1 MPGNRQ
7 KLSQIYRPVGP
18 KYLFTATPTGFAA
31 ASFGGSANFA
41 QQIDLSLPLR
51 GLRLVFKGRLV
62 VGTAAFTTTYP
73 ESFLNLISEIKLYGT
88 NSRQKGNVTL
98 YDTDLAT
105 LWGIQN
111 LMDPNYAASFD
122 ISTGGGAAT
131 EVAVPTLPWPTWLTL
146 NTGTYDWRI
155 IVDLPFHPF
164 NAPATA
170 RPQFLMRQE
179 EWGSSPT
186 LLLNF
191 GTQAGNATGA
201 LGVAAATTTCTYS
214 GYGSGSGTPTVDVYG
229 LPMIMGL
236 DLKDTFIPGFM
247 TRISQPVNTILQAA
261 GALQTQILVL
271 QKQPTSRI
279 FLKLGT
285 SLVPNGNPAFATLS
299 DSILTT
305 AGVTLGA
312 NRFVRNNV
320 DIFAH
325 KEDSVELYGHPPIQ
339 GYTMFDF
346 IGSGNPDGAYP
357 GDQVG
362 DGTVFQINGSVPGT
376 ANGYGVIIQEQIL
389 YRAEGPLYSF

>member
-1 MPGNRQ
+1 MPGQRQ

-41 QQIDLSLPLR
+41 QQVDLSLPLR

-62 VGTAAFTTTYP
+62 VGTANFTTTYP
-73 ESFLNLISEIKLYGT
+73 ESFLNLLSEIKLYGT

-98 YDTDLAT
+98 YDIDLAT
-105 LWGIQN
+105 LWMIQHIV
-111 LMDPNYAASFD
+111 DPNYAASFD
-122 ISTGGGAAT
+122 ISTGGAAAT
-131 EVAVPTLPWPTWLTL
+131 EVAIPTTPMPTFLTL

-164 NAPATA
+164 NSPEHA

-179 EWGSSPT
+179 EWGSSVT

-201 LGVAAATTTCTYS
+201 LGVAAATTTCAYS
-214 GYGSGSGTPTVDVYG
+214 AYGSGAGTPTVDVYG

-236 DLKDTFIPGFM
+236 DLKDTFAPGFM
-247 TRISQPVNTILQAA
+247 TRISQPINTVLQNA
-261 GALQTQILVL
+261 GGLQTQLLVL
-271 QKQPTSRI
+271 QKQPTSRVFI
-279 FLKLGT
+279 KTGT
-285 SLVPNGNPAFATLS
+285 STVPNGNPAFATLS
-299 DSILTT
+299 DGIITT
-305 AGVTLGA
+305 AGLTLGG

-320 DIFAH
+320 DQFAH
-325 KEDSVELYGHPPIQ
+325 KMEAIELYGHPPIQ
-339 GYTMFDF
+339 GYFAFDF
-346 IGSGNPDGAYP
+346 IGSGNPDSAYP

-362 DGTVFQINGSVPGT
+362 DGTTFQINGTVPGT
-376 ANGYGVIIQEQIL
+376 ANAYGIVVQEQIL